1 MGYIIGVA
9 LAVGVGIFAGVL
21 GLDKDRSFYP
31 VVLIVIAVIYILF
44 AAIAESTTTIVVEML
59 PALVF
64 IAAAAIGFK
73 KSLWLV
79 AGGLALHGVFDSIH
93 HHIISNPG
101 VPSWWP
107 EFCLAYDITAAVYLG
122 VLIYVRKASHE
133 MA

>member
-31 VVLIVIAVIYILF
+31 VVLIVIAVLYILF
-44 AAIAESTTTIVVEML
+44 AAIAGSTTAILVELL
-59 PALVF
+59 PAVLFV
-64 IAAAAIGFK
+64 AAAAIGFK

-79 AGGLALHGVFDSIH
+79 VAGLALHGVFDSIH
-93 HHIISNPG
+93 HQIISNPG

-122 VLIYVRKASHE
+122 MLISLRKASHE